1 MPAKPATIFGSESHT
16 LKSKHTGKPYRIT
29 IGLPGEYY
37 DKPTKKWPVV
47 YLVDGNWYFGM
58 VTDMIRSMAFCETIT
73 EAIVVGIG
81 YPINKKKN
89 RSHEEFSRRA
99 FDLTPIADK
108 DVEKEHFEF
117 TKLKTLTGGA
127 DKFIKFVQHELMP
140 FVNRKYR
147 VTPRKRVLAG
157 HSFGGLFAAYA
168 LFEIPK
174 MFTHYL
180 ICSPSLWYHEN
191 HMFECEKNFS
201 KRHKQLKANVFL
213 STGEMEERVGSN
225 MASNTLRFTALLKS
239 RNYKNLD
246 IVQKIFNGENH
257 CEVVTPSYQAGLKW
271 ALKK

>member
-58 VTDMIRSMAFCETIT
+58 VTDMIRSMAFCDTIT

-81 YPINKKKN
+81 YPTNKKKN

-168 LFEIPK
+168 LFESPK
-174 MFTHYL
+174 MFT
-180 ICSPSLWYHEN
+180 
-191 HMFECEKNFS
+191 
-201 KRHKQLKANVFL
+201 
-213 STGEMEERVGSN
+213 
-225 MASNTLRFTALLKS
+225 
-239 RNYKNLD
+239 D
-246 IVQKIFNGENH
+246 
-257 CEVVTPSYQAGLKW
+257 
-271 ALKK
+271 